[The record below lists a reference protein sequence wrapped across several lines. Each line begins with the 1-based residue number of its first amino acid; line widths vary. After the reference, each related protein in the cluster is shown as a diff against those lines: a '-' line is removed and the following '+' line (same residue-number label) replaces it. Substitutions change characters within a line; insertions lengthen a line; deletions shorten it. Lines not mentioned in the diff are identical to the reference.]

1 MMRTLVALCG
11 LAGLALAA
19 CSRAPLEVPDI
30 VDAGVDA
37 ELELPPLCIEVPPD
51 SGPLR
56 ADLTLPVQLSQVD
69 LMFLIDASGSMADEI
84 DNVRSR
90 VRNFVV
96 PRVRESITGSA
107 FGLAFFGEFPVAP
120 HGNLGSPKAYELRL
134 PITNDAQR
142 LEAALDLVPDW
153 SNADFPEAQVE
164 GLYQVAT
171 GEGLPPFIEPSF
183 GCATG
188 GEGGACFR
196 STALPVVMLIT
207 DAPFHNGPP
216 GIAPIDNY
224 NFTPAPHTYAETI
237 AALRAHK
244 IVVIGLGASDSLGPS
259 PLPHLTALARDTG
272 AVDAEGRALVFDIG
286 GRGNNIGNTIVTA
299 VEGLAAGLPL
309 DVDAYAVDVPGDAVD
324 ARTLITSVSPLAAE
338 PASGVEQITETT
350 FVGTQP
356 GTRVTFQIELDISTL
371 PPTPETQR
379 IPATVVFRAAQRSIV
394 GEREILIL
402 IPGTDGASCANEF
415 QSRMAR

>member
-1 MMRTLVALCG
+1 MTRTLAVMCL
-11 LAGLALAA
+11 LAGLAQAA
-19 CSRAPLEVPDI
+19 CSRAPLEVPDAL
-30 VDAGVDA
+30 DAGVDA
-37 ELELPPLCIEVPPD
+37 EVELPPVCIEVPPD
-51 SGPLR
+51 GGPLR

-120 HGNLGSPKAYELRL
+120 HGNVGSPEPYELRL
-134 PITNDAQR
+134 PITSDAQR

-153 SNADFPEAQVE
+153 SNADYPEAQIE

-207 DAPFHNGPP
+207 DAAFHNGPP
-216 GIAPIDNY
+216 GIAPVDNY
-224 NFTPAPHTYAETI
+224 SFTPAPHTYAQTV
-237 AALRAHK
+237 AALRARK
-244 IVVIGLGASDSLGPS
+244 IVVIGLGATDSLGPS
-259 PLPHLTALARDTG
+259 ALPHLTALARDTG
-272 AVDAEGRALVFDIG
+272 AVDTEGRALAFS
-286 GRGNNIGNTIVTA
+286 IGNSGDNVGGAIVTA
-299 VEGLAAGLPL
+299 IEELAAGLPL
-309 DVDAYAVDVPGDAVD
+309 DVDAYAVDVPGDTTD
-324 ARTLITSVSPLAAE
+324 ARSLIARVSPFAAE

-356 GTRVTFQIELDISTL
+356 GTRVTFQIEVDVSSL
-371 PPTPETQR
+371 PRTTETQR
-379 IPATVVFRAAQRSIV
+379 IPATIVFRVAQRSIV
-394 GEREILIL
+394 GERDIVIL
-402 IPGTDGASCANEF
+402 IPGSDGATCNTPL
-415 QSRMAR
+415 